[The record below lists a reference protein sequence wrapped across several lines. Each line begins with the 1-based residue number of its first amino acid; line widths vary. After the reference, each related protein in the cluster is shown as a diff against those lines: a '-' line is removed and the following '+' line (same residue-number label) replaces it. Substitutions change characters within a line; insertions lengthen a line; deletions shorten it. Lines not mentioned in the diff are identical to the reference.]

1 VQCPP
6 RGASVLTE
14 PCASVVAEGVDEMK
28 RVVVTV
34 EFMLRAENDLHE
46 MTEEELATEIRDLF
60 EDEHRGLAEYGSAGV
75 MALMAREE

>member
-1 VQCPP
+1 
-6 RGASVLTE
+6 
-14 PCASVVAEGVDEMK
+14 MK

-34 EFMLRAENDLHE
+34 EFFLLDENWLRE

-60 EDEHRGLAEYGSAGV
+60 EDEHHGIAQYGSAGV

>member
-1 VQCPP
+1 
-6 RGASVLTE
+6 
-14 PCASVVAEGVDEMK
+14 MK

-34 EFMLRAENDLHE
+34 EFFLLDENRLRE

-60 EDEHRGLAEYGSAGV
+60 EDEHHGIAQYGSAGV